1 MRNRALAED
10 IVRHILSSDLEKW
23 DHIWEYEEEFVSLV
37 NEVEDMLDSNAD
49 FSAGVNLVV
58 EKFPTEGEQSA
69 LLIEGDILH
78 PGILGE

>member
-37 NEVEDMLDSNAD
+37 NEVEDMLDS
-49 FSAGVNLVV
+49 
-58 EKFPTEGEQSA
+58 EKTQDE
-69 LLIEGDILH
+69 
-78 PGILGE
+78 